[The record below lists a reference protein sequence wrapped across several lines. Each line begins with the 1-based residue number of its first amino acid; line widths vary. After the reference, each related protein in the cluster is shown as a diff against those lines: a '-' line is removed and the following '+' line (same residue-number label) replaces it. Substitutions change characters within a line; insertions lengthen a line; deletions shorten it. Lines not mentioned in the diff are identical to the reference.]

1 MIQARNL
8 TKRYGST
15 VAVDGL
21 TFDLKP
27 GVVTGFLGPNGAG
40 KSTTMRCILGLD
52 APTSGSVTIAGRA
65 YAQHRFPLHDVGAVL
80 DATAIHPARSGYDQL
95 LALARS
101 NRIGTKRVKEVLELV
116 GLERVA
122 HRRAGP
128 FSLGMKQRLGIA
140 ASMLGDPPVLLFDE
154 PVTGLDP
161 DGIVWVRNFF
171 RDLANEGRTVFVSSH
186 LMGEMA
192 LTAHHLIVIARG
204 RAVADTSVENVLAR
218 GTSTVLV
225 RSPQISILAD
235 IITRAGGQPRTERGA
250 LIVSGLDAA
259 AIGDLASKNA
269 IALHELTPQHASL
282 EEAFFEL
289 TEGDVEYRAARPAE
303 PSSA

>member
-1 MIQARNL
+1 MIQAHNL

-21 TFDLKP
+21 TFDLTP
-27 GVVTGFLGPNGAG
+27 GLVTGFLGPNGAG

-52 APTSGSVTIAGRA
+52 APTSGSVTIAGRP
-65 YAQHRFPLHDVGAVL
+65 YAQHRFPLHEVGAL
-80 DATAIHPARSGYDQL
+80 LEATAIHPGRSAYHQL

-101 NRIGTKRVKEVLELV
+101 NRIGTRRVKEVLELV
-116 GLERVA
+116 GLEHVA
-122 HRRAGP
+122 HRRVGP

-140 ASMLGDPPVLLFDE
+140 AAMLGDPPVLLFDE

-171 RDLANEGRTVFVSSH
+171 RKLATEGRTVFVSSH

-192 LTAHHLIVIARG
+192 LTAQHLIVIARG
-204 RAVADTSVENVLAR
+204 RVLADTSVENVLAR
-218 GTSTVLV
+218 GASTVLV
-225 RSPQISILAD
+225 RSPQSRALAEV
-235 IITRAGGQPRTERGA
+235 ITRAGGEPRTDRDA

-259 AIGDLASKNA
+259 AIGELASENA
-269 IALHELTPQHASL
+269 IALHELTPQRASL
-282 EEAFFEL
+282 EDVFFEL
-289 TEGDVEYRAARPAE
+289 TDSDVEYRAARTAE
-303 PSSA
+303 PSPS

>member
-21 TFDLKP
+21 TFDLNP
-27 GVVTGFLGPNGAG
+27 GLVTGFLGPNGAG

-52 APTSGSVTIAGRA
+52 APTSGSVTIAGRP
-65 YAQHRFPLHDVGAVL
+65 YAQHRFPLHDVGALL
-80 DATAIHPARSGYDQL
+80 DATAIHPGRSGYDQL
-95 LALARS
+95 LTLARS

-116 GLERVA
+116 GLEQVA

-140 ASMLGDPPVLLFDE
+140 AAMLGDPPVLLFDE

-192 LTAHHLIVIARG
+192 LTAQHLIVIARG

-235 IITRAGGQPRTERGA
+235 IITRAGGQPRTERDA

-259 AIGDLASKNA
+259 AIGDLASKTRSRCTSSPRNTRH
-269 IALHELTPQHASL
+269 LK
-282 EEAFFEL
+282 
-289 TEGDVEYRAARPAE
+289 R
-303 PSSA
+303 PSSS